1 MGAGCAGS
9 GDQRREG
16 EEFQVEVSLAQDG
29 ELGGCPSGAL
39 IPLQM
44 QIPGA
49 CRVLAIL
56 KSGGFEALAA

>member
-39 IPLQM
+39 IPLQV

-49 CRVLAIL
+49 RVLAIL

>member
-1 MGAGCAGS
+1 MGAGGAGS
-9 GDQRREG
+9 GDQRRKG
-16 EEFQVEVSLAQDG
+16 EESQVEVSLAQDG
-29 ELGGCPSGAL
+29 ELSGRTLVAL

-49 CRVLAIL
+49 GQAPAIL